1 MFIGKQ
7 SDKEVVMQL
16 DLDENMLWE
25 EELIKLV
32 GTKEL
37 PDSLLVCSDGSVI
50 VGYGNM
56 EIQEVRWY
64 PCFEMVKFYSPKF
77 DINNYIEDVPNINT
91 ISTMYLLPGP
101 PE

>member
-1 MFIGKQ
+1 MFIRKQ

-37 PDSLLVCSDGSVI
+37 PDSLICSDGSVI
-50 VGYGNM
+50 VGCGNM
-56 EIQEVRWY
+56 EIQKSAGIPALRW
-64 PCFEMVKFYSPKF
+64 SS
-77 DINNYIEDVPNINT
+77 
-91 ISTMYLLPGP
+91 STHPSSTSITT
-101 PE
+101 